1 MYILSIIAAIFLPL
15 GFITGLLGIN
25 VGGIPWAEN
34 TNGFLL
40 TALCIG
46 VIVAF
51 EIVLFKLLKWI

>member
-1 MYILSIIAAIFLPL
+1 
-15 GFITGLLGIN
+15 
-25 VGGIPWAEN
+25 
-34 TNGFLL
+34 LL